1 MQRNCIIKENLRH
14 PFRGRFQYVIMVAHK
29 LLLTQMIFIKLN
41 HGKAGLF
48 QQVNSF
54 PRKFGNAALNGR
66 SPITKRYLILGFIRQ
81 NHQNNEILS

>member
-29 LLLTQMIFIKLN
+29 LLLTRMIFIKLN

-66 SPITKRYLILGFIRQ
+66 ESD
-81 NHQNNEILS
+81 HQRIPHPWFHPSKLKNNENLS